1 VVDISFLLGLAQASE
16 GSQCRQE
23 KSRYNEPDFNHKPS
37 ARRCHWRAFLFGE
50 HYMPSFDVVSELD
63 KHEVTNA
70 VENAVK
76 ELDRR
81 YDLKGKGSFEFKE
94 KDLTVNLTAEAE
106 FQLEAMIEILKLA
119 LVKRKIDVQCLEVKD
134 AYASGKLMKQEAV
147 LKEGIDK
154 ELAKKIVAHIKDA
167 KLKVQAAIQGEQV
180 RVTGK
185 KRDDLQE
192 AIAALRGKEFGM
204 PLQFNNF
211 RD

>member
-1 VVDISFLLGLAQASE
+1 
-16 GSQCRQE
+16 
-23 KSRYNEPDFNHKPS
+23 
-37 ARRCHWRAFLFGE
+37 
-50 HYMPSFDVVSELD
+50 MPSFDVVSELD

-94 KDLTVNLTAEAE
+94 KDLTVNLTAEAD
-106 FQLEAMIEILKLA
+106 FQLEAMIEILKLS

-134 AYASGKLMKQEAV
+134 AFASGKLMKQEAV

-154 ELAKKIVAHIKDA
+154 ELAKKIVAHVKDA

-180 RVTGK
+180 RITGK
-185 KRDDLQE
+185 KRDDLQ
-192 AIAALRGKEFGM
+192 AAMALIRKEITDV
-204 PLQFNNF
+204 PLSFDNF

>member
-1 VVDISFLLGLAQASE
+1 
-16 GSQCRQE
+16 
-23 KSRYNEPDFNHKPS
+23 
-37 ARRCHWRAFLFGE
+37 
-50 HYMPSFDVVSELD
+50 MPSFDVVSELD

-94 KDLTVNLTAEAE
+94 KDLTVNLTAEAD
-106 FQLEAMIEILKLA
+106 FQLEAMIEILKLC

-134 AYASGKLMKQEAV
+134 AFASGKLMKQEAV

-154 ELAKKIVAHIKDA
+154 ELAKKIVAHVKDA

-180 RVTGK
+180 RITGK

-192 AIAALRGKEFGM
+192 AIAVLRAKEFGM

>member
-1 VVDISFLLGLAQASE
+1 
-16 GSQCRQE
+16 
-23 KSRYNEPDFNHKPS
+23 
-37 ARRCHWRAFLFGE
+37 
-50 HYMPSFDVVSELD
+50 MPSFDVVSELD

-81 YDLKGKGSFEFKE
+81 YDLKGKGTFEFKE
-94 KDLTVNLTAEAE
+94 KDLTVNLTAEAD

-154 ELAKKIVAHIKDA
+154 ELAKKIVAHVKDA

-180 RVTGK
+180 RITCK
-185 KRDDLQE
+185 KP
-192 AIAALRGKEFGM
+192 LRCCGPRNSVCHCSSTTSATDPGSGNLLAFATSQTQATAETIDPGRFG
-204 PLQFNNF
+204 LFCRIF
-211 RD
+211 SSVR

>member
-1 VVDISFLLGLAQASE
+1 
-16 GSQCRQE
+16 
-23 KSRYNEPDFNHKPS
+23 
-37 ARRCHWRAFLFGE
+37 
-50 HYMPSFDVVSELD
+50 MPSFDVVSELD

-94 KDLTVNLTAEAE
+94 KELTVNLTAEAD

-134 AYASGKLMKQEAV
+134 HYASGKVVKQEVV
-147 LKEGIDK
+147 LREGIDK
-154 ELAKKIVAHIKDA
+154 ELAKKIVALIKDA

-180 RVTGK
+180 RITGK

-192 AIAALRGKEFGM
+192 AIALLRTKEFDM